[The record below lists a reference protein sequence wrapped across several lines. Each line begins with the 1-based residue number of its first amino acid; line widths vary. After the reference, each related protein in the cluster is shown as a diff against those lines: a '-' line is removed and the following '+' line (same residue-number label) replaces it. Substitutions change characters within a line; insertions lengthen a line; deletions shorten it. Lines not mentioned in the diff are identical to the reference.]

1 MAAAYDLFSLLRND
15 TSPRHRILK
24 GAYDFSFHKVDNYTA
39 MQESASNPWPHLK
52 DGSDNLCAIN
62 RARPLKAVIVMGAD
76 RKYVERVQRCYPK
89 NAPFEANAEYADKH
103 GYALRL
109 YVDDDNPFLLRHS
122 QNALQGELRKIFS
135 LADAARPGGPR
146 FGEWRTKA
154 HFSEPDLVMWVDS
167 DAHLNKGHP
176 IPNHPGSVDPR
187 ASITLSEV
195 LTRSCKRAEFP
206 EDYVRVLGQ
215 DSGGNVNAGWYL
227 ISAKAF
233 GMHFLR
239 YVLEL
244 FEIYGPTGVWGQN
257 VIQEALLVVMRGE
270 PPHLWSYSIPCSGEK
285 LGVLPRRVLA
295 EFEGQ
300 CAAEGG
306 SGGGEGGEAHGGG
319 AGSSHGGPGSAAFR
333 ECVVGKASKHVEAK
347 FPDHLTKATAINNGC
362 FSQQKLNFA
371 PNSQGNWDRA
381 MAATKNQVPGKTCG
395 TQNLPACCSG
405 GYNSFASPG
414 CNGGKKYWSASGA
427 GIVLLQ
433 IGDQDVRF
441 NQMRIPTALLWH
453 HGSASGQF
461 VRRDC
466 L

>member
-1 MAAAYDLFSLLRND
+1 MGRLGC
-15 TSPRHRILK
+15 SPQQK
-24 GAYDFSFHKVDNYTA
+24 
-39 MQESASNPWPHLK
+39 
-52 DGSDNLCAIN
+52 
-62 RARPLKAVIVMGAD
+62 
-76 RKYVERVQRCYPK
+76 
-89 NAPFEANAEYADKH
+89 EY
-103 GYALRL
+103 
-109 YVDDDNPFLLRHS
+109 
-122 QNALQGELRKIFS
+122 
-135 LADAARPGGPR
+135 
-146 FGEWRTKA
+146 
-154 HFSEPDLVMWVDS
+154 
-167 DAHLNKGHP
+167 P

-319 AGSSHGGPGSAAFR
+319 AGSSHGDNGPGSAAFR
-333 ECVVGKASKHVEAK
+333 ECVVGKAFKHVEA
-347 FPDHLTKATAINNGC
+347 TRT
-362 FSQQKLNFA
+362 
-371 PNSQGNWDRA
+371 
-381 MAATKNQVPGKTCG
+381 T
-395 TQNLPACCSG
+395 
-405 GYNSFASPG
+405 SPRRRPSTTDA
-414 CNGGKKYWSASGA
+414 SASRSSTSRRIARATGTEGGGHQKPGA
-427 GIVLLQ
+427 GKDLRHPKFTRLLQ
-433 IGDQDVRF
+433 RRLQLVCK
-441 NQMRIPTALLWH
+441 
-453 HGSASGQF
+453 SGVQ
-461 VRRDC
+461 RR
-466 L
+466 